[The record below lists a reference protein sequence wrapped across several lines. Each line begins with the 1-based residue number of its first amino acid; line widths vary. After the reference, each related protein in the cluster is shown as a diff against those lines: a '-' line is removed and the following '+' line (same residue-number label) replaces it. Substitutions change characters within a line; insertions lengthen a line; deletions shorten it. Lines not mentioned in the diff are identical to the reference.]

1 MKETTPSQNGILCIN
16 KPQNFTSF
24 DVIAKVRG
32 MTRTRKAGH
41 SGTLDPMAT
50 GVLPIFLGNATK
62 ACSQIPVTDKRYRA
76 GVKLGLTTD
85 TQDVWGNLLKED
97 PRPVTRS
104 QLETALSAFRGDI
117 FQLPPMYSAVQVNG
131 KRLYELAR
139 KGVEV
144 ERTPRPVT
152 IYSLELLSYDE
163 ASREAMLDVFCSK
176 GTYVRTLC
184 HDLGEALGC
193 GAAMSSL
200 TRTEAAGFSLAD
212 CRTLEE
218 LQTLVDKSRLSE
230 AILPVEQ
237 LFSSLPKIHLSE
249 VQTRMFTNGVHLD
262 LNRVRHQNVPGPHAV
277 YGPGNVFLGLGLCY
291 EDIAELVMEKL
302 FLQRS

>member
-1 MKETTPSQNGILCIN
+1 M
-16 KPQNFTSF
+16 
-24 DVIAKVRG
+24 
-32 MTRTRKAGH
+32 
-41 SGTLDPMAT
+41 
-50 GVLPIFLGNATK
+50 
-62 ACSQIPVTDKRYRA
+62 
-76 GVKLGLTTD
+76 
-85 TQDVWGNLLKED
+85 
-97 PRPVTRS
+97 
-104 QLETALSAFRGDI
+104 
-117 FQLPPMYSAVQVNG
+117 
-131 KRLYELAR
+131 
-139 KGVEV
+139 EV

-218 LQTLVDKSRLSE
+218 LQTLVDESR
-230 AILPVEQ
+230 
-237 LFSSLPKIHLSE
+237 LSE